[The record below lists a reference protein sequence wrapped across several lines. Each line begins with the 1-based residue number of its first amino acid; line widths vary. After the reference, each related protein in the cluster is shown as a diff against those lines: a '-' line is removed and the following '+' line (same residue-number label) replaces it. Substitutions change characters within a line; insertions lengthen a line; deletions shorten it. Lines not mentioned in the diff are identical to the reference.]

1 MFTNLQ
7 NANINDS
14 SWLLKEVGC
23 VSLEKKVWGMVMHFA
38 CGHVWMWELDCEGW
52 APKNWCFWT
61 MVLEKAPESPLDCKE
76 IEPVNPKGNQSW
88 VFIERTDA
96 EASILWPPNV
106 KNWLIRKDPD
116 AGEDWGRRRKCQQR
130 MRQLDGITDLMD
142 MSFSKLQELVMDREA
157 WRAAVHG
164 VAMSQTGLSG
174 WTTTRKYQST
184 GEERRL

>member
-1 MFTNLQ
+1 MLASWKKSGDKLRQHIKKQRHDFT
-7 NANINDS
+7 DKGPS
-14 SWLLKEVGC
+14 SQSYGF
-23 VSLEKKVWGMVMHFA
+23 SSS
-38 CGHVWMWELDCEGW
+38 HVWFWELDHKENW
-52 APKNWCFWT
+52 LLKNWCFWT

-96 EASILWPPNV
+96 EASILWPPDV

-116 AGEDWGRRRKCQQR
+116 AGKDWGRRRKCQQR

-164 VAMSQTGLSG
+164 VAMSQTWLSN
-174 WTTTRKYQST
+174 WI
-184 GEERRL
+184 EL

>member
-1 MFTNLQ
+1 
-7 NANINDS
+7 
-14 SWLLKEVGC
+14 
-23 VSLEKKVWGMVMHFA
+23 
-38 CGHVWMWELDCEGW
+38 
-52 APKNWCFWT
+52 

-76 IEPVNPKGNQSW
+76 IEPVNPNGNQSW

-157 WRAAVHG
+157 WRATVHG
-164 VAMSQTGLSG
+164 VAMSQTWLSN
-174 WTTTRKYQST
+174 WI
-184 GEERRL
+184 EL